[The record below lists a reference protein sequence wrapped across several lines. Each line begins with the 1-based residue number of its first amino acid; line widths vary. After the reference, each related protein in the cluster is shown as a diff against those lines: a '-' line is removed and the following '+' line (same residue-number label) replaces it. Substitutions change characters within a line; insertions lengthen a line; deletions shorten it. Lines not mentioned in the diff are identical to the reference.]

1 MTYKPGYLKSL
12 ENGELQKKI
21 IALRQH
27 LEKCRLCSHMC
38 EVNRIAGERGF
49 CGAGVTLEVASSCVH
64 MGEEPVLTGNTG
76 VGNIF
81 LGRCNL
87 RCVFCQNPGGRHD
100 REQQKFHD
108 PGDKLKCFPHL
119 FW

>member
-81 LGRCNL
+81 LGYL
-87 RCVFCQNPGGRHD
+87 RDATGM
-100 REQQKFHD
+100 
-108 PGDKLKCFPHL
+108 LKAMHIHALLALVILMLTALL
-119 FW
+119 FRKAKST